1 MSFLNLAN
9 RYYKM
14 SKRLLFKS
22 TRKPSR
28 KEVAITSRITA
39 IGIVVFGGIGYLI
52 SLMVNVIVSSG

>member
-1 MSFLNLAN
+1 MSFLNTMN

-22 TRKPSR
+22 TRKPSN
-28 KEVAITSRITA
+28 KEVVITSRITA

-52 SLMVNVIVSSG
+52 SLMVNVIVAA